1 MRLRVLR
8 FSARK
13 SPTSITRSLPARSN
27 VVGECFR
34 TIDDGIK
41 CQHEKDMMEKQLQ
54 RVETDRSRVERD
66 LKQSVV
72 DYSNLEHD
80 LFTCR
85 KEQLDL
91 KQRIETLLR
100 EKNTIARSRETLQ
113 DRMKRTNYELVL
125 CQQSKKKIESQL
137 NAMTLA
143 VDHIK
148 HQMEAVEKERDKCN
162 LTTLGLQRQ
171 VSYRFY
177 LNII

>member
-1 MRLRVLR
+1 
-8 FSARK
+8 
-13 SPTSITRSLPARSN
+13 LPARSN